1 LQTKKSKE
9 IAMKRILTATAVLAL
24 MTGAAMA
31 QTQQSPEDAQRKGTL
46 ATPGGQATPGAGA
59 QGNMQPADPEQAQR
73 KGTINQPTGAGSN
86 AGSAAN
92 TTTQPADP
100 EQAQRKGTINQPG
113 GSGGTA
119 VR

>member
-1 LQTKKSKE
+1 VANKKIKE

-24 MTGAAMA
+24 MSGAAMA
-31 QTQQSPEDAQRKGTL
+31 QVQQSPEDAQRKGQTV
-46 ATPGGQATPGAGA
+46 TPGGQATPGAGA

-86 AGSAAN
+86 AGSGAN

-100 EQAQRKGTINQPG
+100 EQAQRKGTINQPAG
-113 GSGGTA
+113 AGGTA